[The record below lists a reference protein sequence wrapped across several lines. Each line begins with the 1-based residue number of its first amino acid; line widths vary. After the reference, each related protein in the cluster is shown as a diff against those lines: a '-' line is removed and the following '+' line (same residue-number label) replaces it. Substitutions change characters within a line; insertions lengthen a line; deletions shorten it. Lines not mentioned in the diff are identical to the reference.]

1 MTGKP
6 PGPLLIED
14 DEVRDLAA
22 TLAGRLGTTEQFAI
36 KAALAAEIKRLE
48 VEPTAREKL
57 DALLEGIPKPSD
69 GRKPVS
75 PRHPSVKERLE
86 DLYRRYPK
94 PDPTGVAAD
103 KAFFDE
109 MSGETQGI
117 RR

>member
-1 MTGKP
+1 MTGKL

-57 DALLEGIPKPSD
+57 DALLAGIPKPSD
-69 GRKPVS
+69 DRKPAS
-75 PRHPSVKERLE
+75 PSHPSLKERLQ

-94 PDPTGVAAD
+94 PEPTGAAAD

-109 MSGETQGI
+109 MSGEFD
-117 RR
+117 